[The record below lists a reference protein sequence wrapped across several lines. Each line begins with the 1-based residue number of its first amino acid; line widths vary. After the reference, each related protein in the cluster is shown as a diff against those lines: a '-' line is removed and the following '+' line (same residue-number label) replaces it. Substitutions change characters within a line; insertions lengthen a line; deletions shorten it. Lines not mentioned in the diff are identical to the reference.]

1 MLPMTV
7 HPKVSGGGKGLRH
20 NSRPR
25 HREAQR
31 MHCSFRTSAS
41 LIALNCQQNRP
52 RDLFTFGSLPHSSAR
67 SRTQGDP
74 QPQESGNLGSS
85 RMHRRSNKQ
94 WEQIAIGEQ
103 QVGA

>member
-41 LIALNCQQNRP
+41 LIALNCQQKPSKRLVHFRFVTP
-52 RDLFTFGSLPHSSAR
+52 
-67 SRTQGDP
+67 
-74 QPQESGNLGSS
+74 
-85 RMHRRSNKQ
+85 
-94 WEQIAIGEQ
+94 
-103 QVGA
+103 